1 MPEKISEIK
10 LKHAM
15 ELVKQGKS
23 YRKAAKAVKV
33 HNSTIERYAKKMG
46 IRSPRAE
53 ALALKR
59 NMKVIMKE
67 AKLSLW
73 QRVLKAIFG

>member
-1 MPEKISEIK
+1 MEKTSEIK

-15 ELVKQGKS
+15 ALVKAGHS
-23 YRKAAKAVKV
+23 YSKAAKAIKV
-33 HNSTIERYAKKMG
+33 HRDTIERYAKKMG

-59 NMKVIMKE
+59 NMKIIVKE

-73 QRVLKAIFG
+73 QRVLMKIFG